1 MLIYADLKTLFVTR
15 IESGQIGEGRG
26 VPGGSVWGM
35 GAREGLGSMDY
46 MF

>member
-1 MLIYADLKTLFVTR
+1 MLNYADLKTLFVTR
-15 IESGQIGEGRG
+15 IESGQTGGGRG
-26 VPGGSVWGM
+26 VPGWSVWGM